1 MEGKL
6 IFTSNSNPYRPPSL
20 SLISSVL
27 HEIDNEGLK
36 KYIKAQRGEILV
48 DLKTKVS

>member
-6 IFTSNSNPYRPPSL
+6 ILTSNSNPYRPLSL

-27 HEIDNEGLK
+27 HEIENEGLE
-36 KYIKAQRGEILV
+36 KYIKAQRKEILIY
-48 DLKTKVS
+48 LKTKVS